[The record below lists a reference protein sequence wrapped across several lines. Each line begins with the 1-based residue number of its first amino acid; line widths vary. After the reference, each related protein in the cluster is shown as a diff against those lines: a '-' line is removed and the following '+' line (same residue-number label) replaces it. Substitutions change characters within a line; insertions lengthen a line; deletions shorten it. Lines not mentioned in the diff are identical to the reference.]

1 MKKSFAFVASL
12 VVLVAAAASTAQTTR
27 RGQTARVASSAAP
40 ASAGLLAQLPAS
52 DAVMTVD
59 VKRLLTEG
67 LPRAY
72 ANNATELTRVNGEI
86 DKFKEQ
92 TGLDARQF
100 DRVAIGV
107 RYGSAPSGATTVD
120 AVALARGTFNAGAFV
135 AAGRIASDGKY
146 EEQHY
151 AGKSVYVFDLDEQVK
166 LLGLFKMHLTK
177 LAVAQLDANTLAIGK
192 IERVREAID
201 AASGRGRVSTD
212 IAALATRNDGA
223 IIGLGGNVPA
233 SATHGLDFLSGEFR
247 NSIAS
252 VRQFYGSVGTT
263 TEGFQMQTTFR
274 TTDAGS
280 AKSLGDNIEALKQF
294 APLGI
299 GRIARGDAEKARLL
313 RGVVSA
319 TRISAQGSDLQISLN
334 LAQDEFAAL
343 IGAF

>member
-1 MKKSFAFVASL
+1 MKKSFAFIASL
-12 VVLVAAAASTAQTTR
+12 VVFVASSSSLSAQTRRSPSARVAASTSTS
-27 RGQTARVASSAAP
+27 AS
-40 ASAGLLAQLPAS
+40 LLAQLPES

-72 ANNATELTRVNGEI
+72 ANNAAELARVNGEI
-86 DKFKEQ
+86 DKFKTQ

-100 DRVAIGV
+100 ERVVFGV
-107 RYGSAPSGATTVD
+107 RYGSTASGKTTVGT
-120 AVALARGTFNAGAFV
+120 VALARGTFNAGAFV
-135 AAGRIASDGKY
+135 AAGRIASNGKY
-146 EEQHY
+146 QEEKY
-151 AGKSVYVFDLDEQVK
+151 AGKSVYIFDLDEQVK
-166 LLGLFKMHLTK
+166 LLGLFKTHLTR
-177 LAVAQLDANTLAIGK
+177 LAIAQLDATTLAIGK

-201 AASGRGRVSTD
+201 AASGRGRVASE
-212 IAALATRNDGA
+212 IAALAARNDGA

-252 VRQFYGSVGTT
+252 IRQFYGSVGTT

-299 GRIARGDAEKARLL
+299 GRIAHGDAEKARLL
-313 RGVVSA
+313 RGVVNA
-319 TRISAQGSDLQISLN
+319 THIAAQGSELQITLD
-334 LAQDEFAAL
+334 LAQNEFAAL
-343 IGAF
+343 IEAF